1 MLKTKSS
8 KLKETSQTTTYLT
21 EMCQNLQ
28 IDCPEDANNYSLPSE
43 L

>member
-1 MLKTKSS
+1 MLKAKSS

-28 IDCPEDANNYSLPSE
+28 IDCPEDATTTN
-43 L
+43 